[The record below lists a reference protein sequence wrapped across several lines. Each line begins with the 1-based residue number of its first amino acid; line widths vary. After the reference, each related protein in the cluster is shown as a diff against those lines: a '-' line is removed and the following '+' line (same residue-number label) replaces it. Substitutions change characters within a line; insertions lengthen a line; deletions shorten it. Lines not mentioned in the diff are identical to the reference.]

1 MKGVVIMEI
10 TIKITV
16 DTEGASADQL
26 EHLPAEILRVT
37 ENCLTEWLPGKT
49 RVELVNKEA

>member
-1 MKGVVIMEI
+1 MEI